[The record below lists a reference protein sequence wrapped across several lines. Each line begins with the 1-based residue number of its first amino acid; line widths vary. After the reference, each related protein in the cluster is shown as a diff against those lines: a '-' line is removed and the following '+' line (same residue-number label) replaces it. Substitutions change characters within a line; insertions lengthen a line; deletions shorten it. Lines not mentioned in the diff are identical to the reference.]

1 MPGGQISLKNPP
13 SLNGITL
20 IFFLPVLGV
29 VLIGEDYLKR
39 HLSDVSGSNGNEKHV
54 KL

>member
-1 MPGGQISLKNPP
+1 MKNPP
-13 SLNGITL
+13 GVRGITL
-20 IFFLPVLGV
+20 IFFFPVLWV

-39 HLSDVSGSNGNEKHV
+39 HLSDVSGSNGNEKQI